1 MKIMKLF
8 MILEFVDEDKN
19 KILMVMMMMIL
30 MMIVMIMVISI
41 VDKIVYLNKM

>member
-8 MILEFVDEDKN
+8 MILELIDEDKN

>member
-19 KILMVMMMMIL
+19 KIKMVMMMM
-30 MMIVMIMVISI
+30 MMRIVMIMVIGI